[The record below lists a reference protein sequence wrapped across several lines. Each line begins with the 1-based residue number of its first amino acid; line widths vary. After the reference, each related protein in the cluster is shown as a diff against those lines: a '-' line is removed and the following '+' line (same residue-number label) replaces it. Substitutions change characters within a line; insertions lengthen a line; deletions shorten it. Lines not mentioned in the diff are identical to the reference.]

1 MIFKRIISNLIDF
14 IFFLLIFFLSFKI
27 SGLEYNI
34 SHSYFFY
41 FSSFCIV
48 FLIPI
53 FFIKNTIGKEIF
65 NLRWKKTMNL
75 KLKLILKYFLYYLI
89 VAPTFS
95 IPTALISFP
104 YLKNDIN
111 GPDLVLSFKLLL
123 VFFSTDLIV
132 FILSL
137 GKFHLLDYLLNLKI
151 KKYKFVNTKNISL
164 GIVYLFFG
172 IFFITN
178 MVQYK
183 NNLSS
188 ESVENSAFSIIHK
201 EQYPKDLFFGN
212 DVFVTKENSIKAF
225 TPTKPLSF
233 LFSNS
238 VKQKTLYLNLPE
250 QIFNSEFERQKV
262 CIDLINKSNLNDYFY
277 RYDTE
282 QTRIILTNI
291 KMGKYLEGYKYYYI
305 YYFENKLPEWGV
317 YGGIKADTTTAN
329 KYVSFINKYNRD
341 RIVRIENSL
350 NLSWSEIIDKCSNDP
365 KFEESVQNLL
375 TGNINISADY
385 ETLRIKIDSSELEL
399 DKIKFSDTKLN
410 GYVSFNFPIKNP
422 EHSINTIS
430 FGNYEIIE
438 NDENVDFLK
447 HLRKEVTI
455 DGI

>member
-1 MIFKRIISNLIDF
+1 MIFKRIFSNIIDF
-14 IFFLLIFFLSFKI
+14 VIFFLVFFLSFKI
-27 SGLEYNI
+27 SGLEYNVK
-34 SHSYFFY
+34 HSYFFY
-41 FSSFCIV
+41 FSSFCVV
-48 FLIPI
+48 FLIPLI
-53 FFIKNTIGKEIF
+53 LIKNTIGKEIV
-65 NLRWKKTMNL
+65 NLHWQKTINL
-75 KLKLILKYFLYYLI
+75 KLRLISKYFLYYII

-95 IPTALISFP
+95 IPTALASFP
-104 YLKNDIN
+104 YLNNQIK
-111 GPDLVLSFKLLL
+111 GPDLVLSFKLLF
-123 VFFSTDLIV
+123 VFFTTDLIV
-132 FILSL
+132 FILSF
-137 GKFHLLDYLLNLKI
+137 GKFHLLDYFLNLKI
-151 KKYKFVNTKNISL
+151 KKNKFIHTKISSL

-178 MVQYK
+178 MLQYK

-188 ESVENSAFSIIHK
+188 QSVENSAFNIIHK

-212 DVFVTKENSIKAF
+212 DVFVTKENSIRSF

-250 QIFNSEFERQKV
+250 HIFNSAFERQKV

-305 YYFENKLPEWGV
+305 YYFENNLPEWGV

-329 KYVSFINKYNRD
+329 KYVNFINKYNKD
-341 RIVRIENSL
+341 RIRKIENSL
-350 NLSWSEIIDKCSNDP
+350 NLSWSEIIEKCANDSE
-365 KFEESVQNLL
+365 FEDRISTSL

-385 ETLRIKIDSSELEL
+385 KTLRIRIDSSELKL

-410 GYVSFNFPIKNP
+410 GFVNFNFPIKKP

-438 NDENVDFLK
+438 NDENIDFLK
-447 HLRKEVTI
+447 HLRQEITI
-455 DGI
+455 NGI